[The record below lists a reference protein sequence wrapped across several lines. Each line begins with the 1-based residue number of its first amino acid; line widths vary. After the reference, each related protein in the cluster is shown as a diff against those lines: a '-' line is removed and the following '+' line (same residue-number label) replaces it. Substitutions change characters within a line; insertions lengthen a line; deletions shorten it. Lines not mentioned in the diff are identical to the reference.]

1 MIHSRRHLLNV
12 TGLNDE
18 GLDALL
24 AHVHQCYTPYTQ
36 KKKKADGTTKQRRI
50 EPSVG
55 LLKKVQRKLNR
66 YIQENYTFPEYVIGG
81 LKGKD
86 SILNAKI
93 HQGSKRFFT
102 TDLKNCFPSMDG
114 HMVYRALSRSGVRG
128 PVARLVTT
136 LVTYQGHVP
145 QGAPTSSIISSLVF
159 VTHVAE
165 RIERLLADKGIR
177 FTLYVDDLT
186 FSAEQDF
193 RELCDPVLDAIRAAG
208 LKISHGKTHYGS
220 KAAITGI
227 LTSSA
232 GMRPKDELFNKLT
245 VAEGPTKVGLTQHM
259 ARVKTAAKTP
269 RRKFLSNTDQSAR
282 KRTTALPK
290 LTKSE

>member
-12 TGLNDE
+12 TGLDDE

-24 AHVHQCYTPYTQ
+24 AYVDRCYAPYT
-36 KKKKADGTTKQRRI
+36 KKQKKADGTTKQRRI

-66 YIQENYTFPEYVIGG
+66 HIQENYTFPGYVIGG

-102 TDLKNCFPSMDG
+102 TDLKNYFPSIDG
-114 HMVYRALSRSGVRG
+114 HMVYRALTRAGVRG
-128 PVARLVTT
+128 PVARLVTS

-159 VTHVAE
+159 ITHIAGP
-165 RIERLLADKGIR
+165 IERLIAGKGIR

-186 FSAEQDF
+186 FSAEDDF
-193 RELCDPVLDAIRAAG
+193 RELCDPILDTVRSAG
-208 LKISHGKTHYGS
+208 LKISHTKTHYGS
-220 KAAITGI
+220 KPEITGI
-227 LTSSA
+227 RTSSA
-232 GMRPKDELFNKLT
+232 GMRPKDDLFNKLAT
-245 VAEGPTKVGLTQHM
+245 AEGASKVGLTHHLS
-259 ARVKTAAKTP
+259 RVKAAAKVP
-269 RRKFLSNTDQSAR
+269 RRKYIR
-282 KRTTALPK
+282 KDG
-290 LTKSE
+290 KSTGAISKA

>member
-1 MIHSRRHLLNV
+1 MIYSRSHLLNV
-12 TGLNDE
+12 TGLDDE

-24 AHVHQCYTPYTQ
+24 ASDDRCYTPYTQ
-36 KKKKADGTTKQRRI
+36 KKRKADGTTKKRRI

-66 YIQENYTFPEYVIGG
+66 HIQENYTFPEYLIGG
-81 LKGKD
+81 LRGKD

-102 TDLKNCFPSMDG
+102 TDLKNYFPSIDG
-114 HMVYRALSRSGVRG
+114 HMVYHALTRAGVRG
-128 PVARLVTT
+128 PVARLVTS

-159 VTHVAE
+159 ATHVAGP
-165 RIERLLADKGIR
+165 IERLIAGKGIR

-186 FSAEQDF
+186 FSAEDDF
-193 RELCDPVLDAIRAAG
+193 RELCDPILDAVRSAG

-220 KAAITGI
+220 KAEITGI
-227 LTSSA
+227 RTSSA
-232 GMRPKDELFNKLT
+232 GMRPKDDLFNKLDA
-245 VAEGPTKVGLTQHM
+245 AEGPSKVGLTHHM
-259 ARVKTAAKTP
+259 TRVKKAAKTP
-269 RRKFLSNTDQSAR
+269 RRKFLSGTDRAVQNGI
-282 KRTTALPK
+282 TTLPK
-290 LTKSE
+290 LTK